1 MSEIVKEYYE
11 KAQVKPFLIEH
22 KMKAFEKHPDICREF
37 EEWISTKKF
46 VDNVVVDGYT
56 ASAIAKLSPNVAGE
70 GAFMMLI
77 ELRENPV
84 RAKKLIEDG
93 FAIV

>member
-1 MSEIVKEYYE
+1 MSRIVKEYYE
-11 KAQVKPFLIEH
+11 KAHVQPFLIEQ
-22 KMKAFEKHPDICREF
+22 KMKNLEKHPDICKEF
-37 EEWISTKKF
+37 EEWISTKKY
-46 VDNVVVDGYT
+46 VDKVVVDGYT
-56 ASAIAKLSPNVAGE
+56 ASAIAKLSPNIAGE

-77 ELRENPV
+77 ELRENPA

>member
-11 KAQVKPFLIEH
+11 KAHVKPFLIEQ
-22 KMKAFEKHPDICREF
+22 KMKTLEKHQDICKEF
-37 EEWISTKKF
+37 EEWITTKKF
-46 VDNVVVDGYT
+46 VDQVVVDGYT
-56 ASAIAKLSPNVAGE
+56 ASAIAKMSPNVAGE

-77 ELRENPV
+77 ELRENPAS
-84 RAKKLIEDG
+84 AKKLIEDG

>member
-1 MSEIVKEYYE
+1 MSEIIKEYYE
-11 KAQVKPFLIEH
+11 KAHVKPFLIEQ
-22 KMKAFEKHPDICREF
+22 KMKTLEKHQDISREF

-46 VDNVVVDGYT
+46 VDQVEVAGYK
-56 ASAIAKLSPNVAGE
+56 ASVLSNMSPNVAGE

-77 ELRENPV
+77 ELREHPE